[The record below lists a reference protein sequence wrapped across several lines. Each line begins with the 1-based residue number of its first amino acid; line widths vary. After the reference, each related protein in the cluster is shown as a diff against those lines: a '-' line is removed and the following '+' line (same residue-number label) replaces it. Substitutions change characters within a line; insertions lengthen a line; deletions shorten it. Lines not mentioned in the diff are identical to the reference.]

1 MNRRRN
7 QPRILP
13 SPATHCRCRLPL
25 AGFATALLAGLLFLA
40 AAPSPVA
47 AADPAT
53 NAPSATSA
61 DWAAAAAMT
70 NQVNLMDDKYRLAI
84 GDQLSFRIMEDEE
97 DPRVIPVTDS
107 GELEVPYIGRFPAV
121 GKTCKELAQQLK
133 GELEKTYYVHAT
145 VIIAVDSKPRSR
157 GKIYVTGAVGT
168 QGAQEISGEEPLTVS
183 RAILKAGGLSSYADG
198 KNVKV
203 TRSTGT
209 NAADNKSFTVNVVEI
224 LEGGKMENDRP
235 LQPGDFIYVPDRLI
249 RF

>member
-1 MNRRRN
+1 MNRRQH
-7 QPRILP
+7 QPLTLL
-13 SPATHCRCRLPL
+13 SRLISRRGRQPL
-25 AGFATALLAGLLFLA
+25 AGLITSFLASLLFLA
-40 AAPSPVA
+40 TSVSRLTAGEAPGAAAPDAPDPTNTA
-47 AADPAT
+47 AA
-53 NAPSATSA
+53 
-61 DWAAAAAMT
+61 T
-70 NQVNLMDDKYRLAI
+70 NQVNRLDDKYRLSI
-84 GDQLSFRIMEDEE
+84 GDQLSFRIVEDED
-97 DPRVIPVTDS
+97 DPKVIPVTDS

-168 QGAQEISGEEPLTVS
+168 QGAQDISGDEPLTVS
-183 RAILKAGGLSSYADG
+183 RAILKAGGFTSFADG

-203 TRSTGT
+203 TRGTGT